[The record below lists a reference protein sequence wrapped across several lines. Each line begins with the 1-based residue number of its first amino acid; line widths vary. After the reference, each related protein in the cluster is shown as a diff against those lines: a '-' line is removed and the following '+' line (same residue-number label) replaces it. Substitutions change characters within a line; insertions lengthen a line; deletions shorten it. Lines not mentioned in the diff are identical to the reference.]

1 MWQGRERVNV
11 TCGKTRVNMT
21 CGKARVNVRCGK
33 ARVNVTCAAG
43 SAGIICQTDCRH
55 VSVLASE
62 FHDVGAGVRISGE
75 QYSRFVL
82 LGSKSQVS
90 STHVLF

>member
-1 MWQGRERVNV
+1 
-11 TCGKTRVNMT
+11 MT
-21 CGKARVNVRCGK
+21 CGMARVNVR
-33 ARVNVTCAAG
+33 CAAG

-75 QYSRFVL
+75 QYSRFVV
-82 LGSKSQVS
+82 LGSKSQES
-90 STHVLF
+90 CTHVLKGKCVTDSFEITEIL